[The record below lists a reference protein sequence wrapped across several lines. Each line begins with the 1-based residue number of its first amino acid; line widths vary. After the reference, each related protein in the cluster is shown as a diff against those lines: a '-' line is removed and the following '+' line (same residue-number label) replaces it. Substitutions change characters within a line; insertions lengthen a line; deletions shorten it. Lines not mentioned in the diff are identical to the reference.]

1 MRFPSQAEEQALH
14 ERVLRREPLVS
25 EDVFRV
31 FMDPIIRAL
40 CKKRSELYEEA
51 RDATID
57 VIYTYLDNPEQYVA
71 RKSRLSTYL
80 TRAAR
85 MNALD
90 QYRRHEA
97 RQRRERKFGEVFVLR
112 TPAPKDTMEIIVE
125 TRIVLEQVEQ
135 ALLEEKDRIF
145 LGLVLQGE
153 RSTLVL
159 AEAMNLPPLSEIER
173 RREVKR
179 NRDRLMKLLGRLG
192 KEDRDVKP

>member
-1 MRFPSQAEEQALH
+1 MRFPSQAEEQELH
-14 ERVLRREPLVS
+14 ERVLRREPWVS

-31 FMDPIIRAL
+31 FMDPIIKAL
-40 CKKRSELYEEA
+40 CKKRSEMHEEA
-51 RDATID
+51 RDAAID
-57 VIYTYLDNPEQYVA
+57 AIYSYLGNPERYVA
-71 RKSRLSTYL
+71 RKSRLSSYL
-80 TRAAR
+80 TRAAK
-85 MNALD
+85 MNTLD
-90 QYRRHEA
+90 QYRHHEA

-112 TPAPKDTMEIIVE
+112 APAPKDRMEIIVE
-125 TRIVLEQVEQ
+125 TRIILERVEQ

-153 RSTLVL
+153 RSTRVL

-179 NRDRLMKLLGRLG
+179 NRDRLMKLLERLG